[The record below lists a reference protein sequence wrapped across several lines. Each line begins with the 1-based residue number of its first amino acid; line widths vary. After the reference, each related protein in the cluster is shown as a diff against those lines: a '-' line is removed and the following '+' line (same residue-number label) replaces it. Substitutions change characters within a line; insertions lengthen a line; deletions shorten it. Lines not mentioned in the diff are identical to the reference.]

1 MSGQLQRE
9 TAVKQKLNPI
19 RLELKDKNV
28 LLVDDSIVRGTTS
41 RQIIQTGSGSPGYPQ
56 RGALPRDLL

>member
-19 RLELKDKNV
+19 RLELKDKNK
-28 LLVDDSIVRGTTS
+28 STFHHRYIFEEEK
-41 RQIIQTGSGSPGYPQ
+41 
-56 RGALPRDLL
+56 